1 MAYSNP
7 AAEYAAHETI
17 LRMMLKGLPLA
28 DARIL
33 VLGLEQPADTPE
45 LGRREVV
52 SFAHALAHFGPEVE
66 VYDPTIDPIE
76 ASRETGLKCL
86 TQAPQ
91 EGVYSAIVLTAAQH
105 RLPDLG
111 RQGLRALCQPDAVL
125 YDLYLALFS
134 HNADAAS

>member
-28 DARIL
+28 DAPIL
-33 VLGLEQPADTPE
+33 VLGLEQPADIPE
-45 LGRREVV
+45 LSHREVV
-52 SFAHALAHFGPEVE
+52 SFARALEHFGPQVE

-76 ASRETGLKCL
+76 VGRETGLKCL
-86 TQAPQ
+86 TQPPQ

-111 RQGLRALCQPDAVL
+111 SEGLRALCQPDAVL

-134 HNADAAS
+134 HHADAAS